1 MTNYNNNGNGNN
13 NNHGNSFYYGRR
25 PNPDARRSTP
35 IENKFKTNVRSLCY
49 MNDIEPSELKFKLH
63 LENDIFKVV
72 TLDDVYRLSRFFNVS
87 IDSMITRD
95 FYLER
100 INSLPT
106 VNDFSPV
113 EEEDECEEVI
123 EETPKSEPSSKESK
137 VPEGKPIETF
147 TNDSFKDFINLGLY
161 EITGNEFDFVTLDEL
176 YEMYEE
182 SSTSGKLPRMYFT
195 RCLTLLIGRGLNPKP
210 SDHKMMVDGELKTVI
225 FGIKEASLT
234 KNNIVDFKIS

>member
-1 MTNYNNNGNGNN
+1 MTNYNNNGSGNN
-13 NNHGNSFYYGRR
+13 NNHGNSFYYGRKL
-25 PNPDARRSTP
+25 NPDTRRSTP

-49 MNDIEPSELKFKLH
+49 MNGIEPSELKFKCN
-63 LENDIFKVV
+63 LENDIFKAV

-106 VNDFSPV
+106 VNDFSPI
-113 EEEDECEEVI
+113 EEEDDEDV
-123 EETPKSEPSSKESK
+123 EETPKPEPSGKESN
-137 VPEGKPIETF
+137 VSGGKPIKTF

-195 RCLTLLIGRGLNPKP
+195 RCLALLIGGDLNPKP
-210 SDHKMMVDGELKTVI
+210 SDHKVMVDGELKTVI

-234 KNNIVDFKIS
+234 KNNVVDFKIS